1 VAEKEVVFVQEF
13 FERARRILAEQ
24 LDIDV
29 DLIKMDT
36 TFDEIEADSIDI
48 VEMIMALEDI
58 YDVEF
63 PEEEQKDY
71 ETIGSLINDLYEFL
85 KQSKNAE

>member
-1 VAEKEVVFVQEF
+1 VQEF

>member
-1 VAEKEVVFVQEF
+1 MQEF
-13 FERARRILAEQ
+13 FERARKILAEQ
-24 LDIDV
+24 LDIEV
-29 DLIKMDT
+29 EKIRMET

-71 ETIGSLINDLYEFL
+71 QTIGSLINDLYEFL

>member
-1 VAEKEVVFVQEF
+1 MQEF
-13 FERARRILAEQ
+13 FERARKILAEQ
-24 LDIDV
+24 LDIEV
-29 DLIKMDT
+29 EKIRMET
-36 TFDEIEADSIDI
+36 TFVEIEADSIDI

-71 ETIGSLINDLYEFL
+71 QTIGSLINDLYEFL